1 MEHLKYENSEILNLV
16 KDDLEW
22 TSFYENS
29 DLNISNFPSKVGKFN
44 RLIMHT
50 NNLFLIAGYG
60 AFNEGYTMIIPKK
73 LISSFGHL
81 DKDLLNE
88 FNWFKNFT
96 KKILSEIYVDY
107 KIAIFE
113 HGLCACLGGLDRAH
127 LHFMPY
133 KKMNKDKI
141 INAIN
146 LSLKRRRIG
155 NQVIKFKN
163 YELTDPDDI
172 DFFLSKA
179 IKDKEY
185 TILGKQFVINDIKSN
200 YLASEYPLNIHNEV
214 VNNNPY
220 ILFDSG
226 NNDSS
231 FITFIK
237 IETQFGREIVFNIDY
252 RENNSMES
260 LIKTH
265 NLKSLENK
273 FYWRWQDYNFDLNII
288 KTIKTIGT
296 YLDQNY
302 KNIRDNNFNL
312 QSFN

>member
-1 MEHLKYENSEILNLV
+1 M
-16 KDDLEW
+16 
-22 TSFYENS
+22 T
-29 DLNISNFPSKVGKFN
+29 
-44 RLIMHT
+44 
-50 NNLFLIAGYG
+50 
-60 AFNEGYTMIIPKK
+60 II
-73 LISSFGHL
+73 F
-81 DKDLLNE
+81 D
-88 FNWFKNFT
+88 
-96 KKILSEIYVDY
+96 
-107 KIAIFE
+107 A
-113 HGLCACLGGLDRAH
+113 
-127 LHFMPY
+127 
-133 KKMNKDKI
+133 
-141 INAIN
+141 
-146 LSLKRRRIG
+146 
-155 NQVIKFKN
+155 
-163 YELTDPDDI
+163 
-172 DFFLSKA
+172 
-179 IKDKEY
+179 
-185 TILGKQFVINDIKSN
+185 
-200 YLASEYPLNIHNEV
+200 
-214 VNNNPY
+214 NNNPY

-231 FITFIK
+231 FITFTK